1 VGKHILVVDDEA
13 NVRRIVQVILQR
25 AGYRVSLAVDGAEG
39 MEKLRED
46 RPDLVLLDVMMPH
59 VDGFEMLHRMKAD
72 PETAGILV
80 VMLTAR
86 ALDQDIFEGERRGAD
101 YYLTKPFAP
110 SELAKIVEEVL
121 SGEAGAGASSS

>member
-1 VGKHILVVDDEA
+1 MGKHILVVDDEA

-25 AGYRVSLAVDGAEG
+25 AGYQVSMAADGIEG
-39 MEKLRED
+39 LEKLRED

-59 VDGFEMLHRMKAD
+59 LDGFEMLHRMKAD
-72 PETAGILV
+72 PETANILV

-101 YYLTKPFAP
+101 YYLTKPFTP
-110 SELAKIVEEVL
+110 TELAKVVEEVL
-121 SGEAGAGASSS
+121 AGSSS